1 MSSDARVNRRRFLT
15 VAAGAGAASVLA
27 ACGNTAP
34 AAPAVGGAGSGGST
48 PAASTSAPAAAP
60 TSAAAANTA
69 PSGGASTA
77 APAAAGSTS
86 APAAAGGGMLNA
98 STKVYVLLDKG
109 VSDTGSF
116 KATDL
121 YNQAQPMA
129 PQILMEDAPDGW
141 DTKVLA
147 QIKDKSLRWSGHG
160 YIPYFDQYKR
170 LKSGMIA
177 PLDDLLQASKISWAH
192 TQKDQYFTPRVY
204 DSLRSDNKQYYI
216 PMKINVHMAG
226 YRLDYVQAA
235 GYDALPKTW
244 DEIDKMLPKMK
255 AALAKD
261 EVIPFAIQNELWR
274 AIGTTFS
281 TFVEKPLD
289 DMGVFKIESPEWMD
303 MLTMFKKWTDA
314 KLARYDITADSTDI
328 WQKGK
333 IGMSLGSQSWVRL
346 GRQVWG
352 PDKVKGAVPPQAN
365 ASAPPRTWAHIDS
378 SSVLTGGPNPAQAMD
393 WLLSIYGP
401 EGVPAQTWYTGTLT
415 FSGSPIHQTWI
426 DKLVTPNKD
435 ITEIG
440 DVLKIL
446 PNSQIASVAQANGFG
461 ICQVLMPPYLD
472 RIFKGELSVK
482 DAMTKLRGEID
493 AEFAKQKA

>member
-15 VAAGAGAASVLA
+15 VAAGGGAAAILA

-34 AAPAVGGAGSGGST
+34 AAPAVGGSGSGSSSGGST
-48 PAASTSAPAAAP
+48 TAASTNAPA
-60 TSAAAANTA
+60 AAAANTA
-69 PSGGASTA
+69 PSGGANTA
-77 APAAAGSTS
+77 APAAAAS
-86 APAAAGGGMLNA
+86 GGMLNA

-116 KATDL
+116 KATDV
-121 YNQAQPMA
+121 YNQAQSAA
-129 PQILMEDAPDGW
+129 PQILIEDAPDGW

-160 YIPYFDQYKR
+160 YIPFFDQYKR

-177 PLDDLLQASKISWAH
+177 PIDDLLQASKIPWAH

-204 DSLRSDNKQYYI
+204 DSLRFDNKQYYI

-226 YRLDYVQAA
+226 YRLDYLQAA
-235 GYDALPKTW
+235 GYDAMPKTW

-255 AALAKD
+255 AALSKD

-274 AIGTTFS
+274 AVGTTFS

-289 DMGVFKIESPEWMD
+289 DMGVFKIESPEWID

-314 KLARYDITADSTDI
+314 KLARYDITADSVDI

-333 IGMSLGSQSWVRL
+333 IGMSLGSHSWVRL

-352 PDKVKGAVPPQAN
+352 PEKVKGAVPPQAN
-365 ASAPPRTWAHIDS
+365 ASAPPRTWAHVDS
-378 SSVLTGGPNPAQAMD
+378 STVLTNAPYPQQAMD
-393 WLLSIYGP
+393 WLLSVYGP
-401 EGVPAQTWYTGTLT
+401 EGMPAQTWYSGTLT
-415 FSGSPIHQTWI
+415 FSGSPIHQAWI
-426 DKLVTPNKD
+426 DKLIVPNKD
-435 ITEIG
+435 ITEISE
-440 DVLKIL
+440 VLKIL
-446 PNSQIASVAQANGFG
+446 PSSQIVSVAQANGFNV
-461 ICQVLMPPYLD
+461 CQVLLPPYLD

-482 DAMTKLRGEID
+482 DAMAKLRTEID
-493 AEFAKQKA
+493 AEFLKQKA

>member
-1 MSSDARVNRRRFLT
+1 MSSDSRVNRRRFLT
-15 VAAGAGAASVLA
+15 VAAGGGAAAILA

-34 AAPAVGGAGSGGST
+34 AAPAVGGSGSGGST
-48 PAASTSAPAAAP
+48 TAASTNAPA
-60 TSAAAANTA
+60 AAAANTA
-69 PSGGASTA
+69 PSGGANTA
-77 APAAAGSTS
+77 APAAAAS
-86 APAAAGGGMLNA
+86 GGMLNA

-116 KATDL
+116 KATDV
-121 YNQAQPMA
+121 YNQAQSAA
-129 PQILMEDAPDGW
+129 PQILIEDAPDGW

-160 YIPYFDQYKR
+160 YIPFFDQYKR

-177 PLDDLLQASKISWAH
+177 PIDDLLQASKIPWAH

-204 DSLRSDNKQYYI
+204 DSLRLDNKQYYI

-226 YRLDYVQAA
+226 YRLDYLQAA

-261 EVIPFAIQNELWR
+261 EVIPFAIQNDLWR

-289 DMGVFKIESPEWMD
+289 DMGVFKIESPEWID

-314 KLARYDITADSTDI
+314 KLARYDITADSVDI

-333 IGMSLGSQSWVRL
+333 IGMSLGSHSWVRL

-365 ASAPPRTWAHIDS
+365 ASAPPRTWAHVDS
-378 SSVLTGGPNPAQAMD
+378 STVLTGAPYPQQAMD
-393 WLLSIYGP
+393 WLLSVYGP
-401 EGVPAQTWYTGTLT
+401 EGMPAQTWYSGTLT
-415 FSGSPIHQTWI
+415 FSGSPIHQAWI
-426 DKLVTPNKD
+426 DKLIVPNKD
-435 ITEIG
+435 ITEISE
-440 DVLKIL
+440 VLKIL
-446 PNSQIASVAQANGFG
+446 PNSQIVSVAQANGFNV
-461 ICQVLMPPYLD
+461 CQVLLPPYLN

-482 DAMTKLRGEID
+482 DAMAKLRTEID
-493 AEFAKQKA
+493 AEFLKQKA